1 MESMEKGLKLLN
13 CAQIDFQC
21 LFKSLKHSFKNHKDG
36 YTSSSAFK
44 INFLSEEIWIILKLC
59 TALNLSIA

>member
-1 MESMEKGLKLLN
+1 MESMKKGLLYSNPLSM
-13 CAQIDFQC
+13 FV
-21 LFKSLKHSFKNHKDG
+21 KSLKHSFKNHKDG

-44 INFLSEEIWIILKLC
+44 VNFLSEEIWIVLKLY